1 MLGKPLIMV
10 KNTGMSEVVAT
21 NNFGE
26 LIDYN
31 RESLQKGIENL
42 VKRRKEWSDISHEMK
57 ALYEE
62 SYSWAKMEKRITNL
76 YSNL

>member
-1 MLGKPLIMV
+1 
-10 KNTGMSEVVAT
+10 MSEVVAA

-31 RESLQKGIENL
+31 REFTKGIENL